1 MVAQFT
7 NGLFSCPSARILK
20 KDIMWGGKGGC
31 TMYIQGSTRVG
42 ACPLIPCPPLVAGG
56 GHPTLISPLK
66 IT

>member
-31 TMYIQGSTRVG
+31 TMYIQGCTRVG
-42 ACPLIPCPPLVAGG
+42 ACPPLVAGG
-56 GHPTLISPLK
+56 GHPSLISPLK

>member
-31 TMYIQGSTRVG
+31 KYRGVNGG
-42 ACPLIPCPPLVAGG
+42 APQ
-56 GHPTLISPLK
+56 SEK
-66 IT
+66 